1 MSRFSTNKEAWEKL
15 FEKYSILENIKKNG
29 YFKISSKQ
37 INEYREARL
46 MTKFDNSEVIPKILK
61 DNYLS
66 ILPVSSNTYMISEFN
81 AYKKFDKVDNEIN
94 RIEFPQYIES
104 LNYEN
109 ITSEAV
115 ALNCA
120 YITNILKDFLNEEEL
135 VPTVSGKMGSGVFNF
150 DIKKIN
156 SDEKINIT
164 VENSRMEIDGG
175 YEGINSLALV
185 EAKNVVSEDFLIRQL
200 YYPYRLWKSKI
211 QKNVRPIFVV
221 YSNDIFTIYEYKFN
235 DVNEYSSIELVKS
248 KRYSIEETNIDFGTI
263 QNLLYQ
269 IRTFEKEPEVSFPQA
284 NNFDRVINL
293 CEMLEI
299 SERERDEITEKYD
312 FVSRQ
317 TNYYTDAAIYLGLVN
332 KTGIKSFELTDEGK
346 RILKLK
352 YKERQ
357 IAFARLILSH
367 KVFYMIT
374 KSYFENLEMPND
386 DEIVDY
392 MKKSNLYK
400 IESNST
406 FYRRA
411 STIKSWI
418 YWIVNLITE

>member
-61 DNYLS
+61 DNNLS

>member
-61 DNYLS
+61 DNNLS

-332 KTGIKSFELTDEGK
+332 KTGKKSFELTDEGK